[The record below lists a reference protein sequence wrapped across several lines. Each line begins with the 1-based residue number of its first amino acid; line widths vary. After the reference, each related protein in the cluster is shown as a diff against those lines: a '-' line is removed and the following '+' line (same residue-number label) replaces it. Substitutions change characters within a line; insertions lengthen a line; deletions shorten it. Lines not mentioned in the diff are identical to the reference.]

1 MFSLAHVTQA
11 GLSVDDRESR
21 VVVNITFR
29 TAGIGVTFPS
39 AFTAAFSPLY
49 FSKGSYLKSS
59 LGVINSNTL
68 H

>member
-1 MFSLAHVTQA
+1 MFSLARVTQA
-11 GLSVDDRESR
+11 GFPDDDRESC
-21 VVVNITFR
+21 VVVNNTFR

-49 FSKGSYLKSS
+49 LSKGSYLKSS
-59 LGVINSNTL
+59 LGVINSNTQ